1 VLGRAEVVP
10 TDTDYTVV
18 IDYAHTPDSM
28 EKILRATRPGTPGR
42 LIALFGAGGDRDAT
56 KRPIMGR
63 VGAELADICVI
74 TSDNPRS
81 EDPQSIIDQVMEG
94 AKGQKAQLH
103 MVPDRREAIA
113 FAMGMAKA
121 GDTLLL
127 LGKGHETYQEIG
139 GVQLHLDE
147 REEVARILKEQKK

>member
-1 VLGRAEVVP
+1 MNYN
-10 TDTDYTVV
+10 D
-18 IDYAHTPDSM
+18 
-28 EKILRATRPGTPGR
+28 R
-42 LIALFGAGGDRDAT
+42 LSG
-56 KRPIMGR
+56 
-63 VGAELADICVI
+63 
-74 TSDNPRS
+74 N
-81 EDPQSIIDQVMEG
+81 
-94 AKGQKAQLH
+94 
-103 MVPDRREAIA
+103 EAIA